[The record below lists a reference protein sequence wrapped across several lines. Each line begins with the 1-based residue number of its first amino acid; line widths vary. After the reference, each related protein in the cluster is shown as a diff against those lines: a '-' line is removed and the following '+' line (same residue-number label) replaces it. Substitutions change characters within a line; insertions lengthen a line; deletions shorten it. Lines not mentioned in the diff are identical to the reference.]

1 MNRSLIALL
10 VLSLVVGGGCW
21 LVFIRAVKKGQF
33 DDVERPKHR
42 MLDDDEERR
51 DR

>member
-10 VLSLVVGGGCW
+10 VLSLVLGAVCW
-21 LVFIRAVKKGQF
+21 IVFVRAVKKGQF
-33 DDVERPKHR
+33 DDMERPKHR
-42 MLDDDEERR
+42 MLDDDERK